1 MEENIY
7 KSYPD
12 ESPISR
18 IYKEHLHLNNKDK
31 KPNLKMGKGF
41 EYTFLQRR
49 YTHYQKAHE
58 KMLNIISH

>member
-7 KSYPD
+7 KSCPD

-41 EYTFLQRR
+41 EYTFL
-49 YTHYQKAHE
+49 
-58 KMLNIISH
+58 